1 MQPLGGSG
9 VNVSKLG
16 FGCMGITAFYGQ
28 PMEDDKAV
36 ELLKAAYDM
45 GYRHFDTAEVYRAEI
60 SEGVYKFNEEQL
72 GNFLKTVP
80 RDSYTVATKFFPG
93 LHKDESFDVA
103 CVTKAVD
110 ASLKRLGLDYV
121 DLYYSHRPPQTL
133 EMAEMWMRSIKEV
146 VATGKV
152 KHVGLSEYSPEW
164 TRKCHAIHPVAAMQI
179 EWSLV
184 TRNLVEE
191 ILLSCCKELKI
202 AIVAYSPLA
211 RNLLA
216 GVQTEVPTDWRKSNP
231 RHSEENLKRNQDLVK
246 QIEEL
251 GTKRGANAAQLSL
264 AWLYYKAKELG
275 VDMVAIPGTTKIANA
290 KTNMDS
296 IAVELTKEEAAVL
309 EELGTKVAGDRGNE
323 GYADMSIEGNL
334 AKAQAGDK

>member
-1 MQPLGGSG
+1 LKA
-9 VNVSKLG
+9 SKLG
-16 FGCMGITAFYGQ
+16 FGCMGITAFYGE

-45 GYRHFDTAEVYRAEI
+45 GYRHFDTAEVYKTET
-60 SEGVYKFNEEQL
+60 KFNEEQL

-93 LHKDESFDVA
+93 LHGEENYDLE
-103 CVTKAVD
+103 CVMGAVD
-110 ASLKRLGLDYV
+110 ASLKKLGLDYI
-121 DLYYSHRPPQTL
+121 DLYYSHRPPKTL
-133 EMAEMWMRSIKEV
+133 ELAEQWMRSIKEV
-146 VATGKV
+146 VKTGKV
-152 KHVGLSEYSPEW
+152 KNVGLSEYSPEW
-164 TRKCHAIHPVAAMQI
+164 TRKCHAIHPIAAMQI

-184 TRNLVEE
+184 TRNLVED

-216 GVQTEVPTDWRKSNP
+216 GVQTEVPQDWRKNNP
-231 RHSEENLKRNQDLVK
+231 RHSEENLKRNQELVQ

-251 GTKRGANAAQLSL
+251 GKKRGANAAQLSL
-264 AWLYYKAKELG
+264 AWLYFKAKELG

-290 KTNMDS
+290 KTNMDGVN
-296 IAVELTKEEAAVL
+296 IELTKEDAAIL
-309 EELGTKVAGDRGNE
+309 EELGTKVAGERGNE
-323 GYADMSIEGNL
+323 GYANMSLEGNMEKV
-334 AKAQAGDK
+334 KAAG